1 MDALKSPV
9 TRDPALVLSL
19 PKSGTYLVAE
29 LLKALVYRSTGMHL
43 AEKAY
48 TDYSEAEIQD
58 ARRDPG
64 RFARSEPLDKSLT
77 RIQPGEFA
85 VGHLPFNE
93 ATREATTRFK
103 RIYLTRDLRTAL
115 ISYMRFMHSTG
126 RLGAEQLAW
135 YPIADSRKRLIVF
148 LTTTAPY
155 LLNRF
160 YQCMAGW
167 TELDDVLHERF
178 EDLTAG
184 PAKATAVIDR
194 VAAHLGVSG
203 YDGPTVLQ
211 TILAAETITK
221 SGRLTRLR
229 EYWSPDAEKRFI
241 EIGGLELNAR
251 LGSFGDG
258 RSLDISRGSIGDK
271 KIA

>member
-1 MDALKSPV
+1 MDALASPV
-9 TRDPALVLSL
+9 TRDSVLVVSL

-29 LLKALVYRSTGMHL
+29 LLKALGYRSTGMHL
-43 AEKAY
+43 AENAY
-48 TDYSEAEIQD
+48 SDYSGAGIQE

-64 RFARSEPLDKSLT
+64 RFARSEPLAKSLT

-93 ATREATTRFK
+93 ATQEATARFK
-103 RIYLTRDLRTAL
+103 RLYLTRDLRTAL

-135 YPIADSRKRLIVF
+135 YPIADPRKRLVVF
-148 LTTTAPY
+148 LMTTAPY
-155 LLNRF
+155 LLKRF

-167 TELDDVLHERF
+167 SAREDVLQERF

-184 PAKATAVIDR
+184 PAKAIGVIDR
-194 VAAHLGVSG
+194 VAAHVGVSE

-221 SGRLTRLR
+221 SGRLTRLA
-229 EYWSPDAEKRFI
+229 EYWSPEAEKRFV
-241 EIGGLELNAR
+241 EIGGPELNAR
-251 LGSFGDG
+251 LGSSSDG
-258 RSLDISRGSIGDK
+258 RLIDISPRSLDDK